1 MRRDYTQEDIESVFR
16 FLQASGLGK
25 EELFELMNDW
35 TPWVSDKDLEKMWR
49 ERPRKVVLQ

>member
-1 MRRDYTQEDIESVFR
+1 MRDLTQDDIEAVFR
-16 FLQASGLGK
+16 FFHASGLGK

-35 TPWVSDKDLEKMWR
+35 TPWVTDTELEKMWR